1 MQVIIQLVLNVPEGS
16 GKELT
21 GDRYEELVDNI
32 LENEVEAGN
41 LPGVSHVNT
50 TFEDC
55 V

>member
-1 MQVIIQLVLNVPEGS
+1 MQVILQVILNVPEGS

-21 GDRYEELVDNI
+21 GDRYEELIDNI
-32 LENEVEAGN
+32 LNSEVEAGN
-41 LPGVSHVNT
+41 LPGVAFASV

>member
-1 MQVIIQLVLNVPEGS
+1 MQVAIMVLLNVPEGS

-32 LENEVEAGN
+32 LSIEIEAGN
-41 LPGVSHVNT
+41 LPGVAFATT